1 MVYCEDSLESG
12 RIAYSSGNSCE
23 EIVKCSDEILISF
36 KQNHI
41 TVETAN
47 FILDETKKKI
57 NALCSQVN
65 LEDLL

>member
-41 TVETAN
+41 TVET
-47 FILDETKKKI
+47 
-57 NALCSQVN
+57 VM
-65 LEDLL
+65 